1 MTITKWFYAIAFI
14 GLVLWLRD
22 GYNEDKQFVKEYEYC
37 VEQTNNIS
45 NCLDELDAKRKA
57 LKQS

>member
-1 MTITKWFYAIAFI
+1 MTLSRWIYLIAFI
-14 GLVLWLRD
+14 ALVLWLRD

-37 VEQTNNIS
+37 VSETNQIS

-57 LKQS
+57 LKKS

>member
-1 MTITKWFYAIAFI
+1 MTLSRWIYLIAVI
-14 GLVLWLRD
+14 ALALWLRD

-37 VEQTNNIS
+37 VSETNQIS

-57 LKQS
+57 LKKS